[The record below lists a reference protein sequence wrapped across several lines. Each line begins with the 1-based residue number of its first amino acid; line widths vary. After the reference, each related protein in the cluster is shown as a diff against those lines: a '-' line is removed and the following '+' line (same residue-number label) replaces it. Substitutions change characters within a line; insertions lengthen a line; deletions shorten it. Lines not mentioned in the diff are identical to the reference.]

1 MFCWIMRNTTSQDIP
16 KTTTSFPWISPPRIN
31 AHSDFKF
38 HRILHFQNPKIFLSL
53 STPRFLPTHASRHLF
68 HGYCIPRSCSGFLP
82 PPWSFILTAVA
93 QPSSALFSLAFPCF
107 LVNCVNFSLCLPLPS
122 LAHSQFS
129 FLISRS
135 YPLSFATFLP
145 IFLSL
150 PFDSST
156 FFPLS
161 STFFSFTPFSSSN
174 SLRLLLFSS
183 PTSLSLSLCSFP
195 LLFPGRKP
203 FLRFFLRF
211 ASGSFLF

>member
-1 MFCWIMRNTTSQDIP
+1 MLAATF
-16 KTTTSFPWISPPRIN
+16 
-31 AHSDFKF
+31 
-38 HRILHFQNPKIFLSL
+38 
-53 STPRFLPTHASRHLF
+53 STVIVFRALVPVS
-68 HGYCIPRSCSGFLP
+68 SP

-161 STFFSFTPFSSSN
+161 LQPSFL
-174 SLRLLLFSS
+174 SLPSLLQTLSDYYYFLPLPLSLFLSVRFLFSS
-183 PTSLSLSLCSFP
+183 LVESLFCASFSVSP
-195 LLFPGRKP
+195 VE
-203 FLRFFLRF
+203 
-211 ASGSFLF
+211 ASFSRMEARQASSRSVYTRQV

>member
-1 MFCWIMRNTTSQDIP
+1 MRI
-16 KTTTSFPWISPPRIN
+16 
-31 AHSDFKF
+31 
-38 HRILHFQNPKIFLSL
+38 RILNSIAFSIFK
-53 STPRFLPTHASRHLF
+53 TPRFFFPFQPLGS
-68 HGYCIPRSCSGFLP
+68 FLHMLAATFSTVIVFRALVPVSSP

-135 YPLSFATFLP
+135 YPLFFATFLP